1 MTYGNVGLESFIIT
15 QLLRLKVIN
24 KAVDRTFPSP
34 FIFFFFSL

>member
-1 MTYGNVGLESFIIT
+1 MTYGNVDLESFIIT